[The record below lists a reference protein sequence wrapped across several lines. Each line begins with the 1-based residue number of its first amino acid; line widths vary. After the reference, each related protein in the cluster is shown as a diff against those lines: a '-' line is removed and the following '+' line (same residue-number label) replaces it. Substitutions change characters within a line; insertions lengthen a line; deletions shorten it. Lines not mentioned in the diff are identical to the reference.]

1 VGRSERVTIPVP
13 IGQRVSGRFRLLV
26 VDDTEILG
34 THPLPESGSVTIGRG
49 SDNNV
54 QIDHDSISR
63 RHAVLHIGRV
73 ITIEDT
79 NSSNGTK
86 VRDIAIPPHQP
97 RELGIN
103 ELVTLGSLTL
113 IIQARFA
120 PVLTNRIV
128 THDYFQAR
136 VEEECARAGRGDIQ
150 FAVVGIRVSGAPE
163 NVIVETL
170 MSTLRQ
176 SDVFAKFDESL
187 YELLLLDTTLAQAEH
202 VAHRLVTSLQLV
214 GTASHVI
221 AHFPT
226 SGRSAYTLM
235 TSIAGH
241 TDEELDGDLVI
252 AERSMRDL
260 YALAKRIAASDLPV
274 LILGETGV
282 GKEKMSRAV
291 HHYSPRNGK
300 PFVAINCAALNDN
313 LLESELF
320 GHERGAFTG
329 AHSGKAGLFESA
341 AGGTVFLDEI
351 GDMSLAIQAKLLR
364 VIEDGEVRRV
374 GAVKAHKIGVRFV
387 AATNADLESA
397 IERDAFREDLYFR
410 LSAATLVIPPLR
422 ERPRELDALVR
433 RFAAHAGARTS
444 GAPKQIANEA
454 LALLRGYS
462 WPGNIRELRNVI
474 ERAVVLSSEGPITPE
489 HLPVE
494 KMRGTYVRPAT
505 SNEDAPRE
513 RVKLTA
519 VEERA
524 RVVEA
529 LERAGGNQSQAA
541 SLLGVS
547 RRTLINRLVQ
557 YDLPRP
563 RKGRGRYNDKITDEG

>member
-1 VGRSERVTIPVP
+1 MGRSERVTIPVP
-13 IGQRVSGRFRLLV
+13 LGQRVAGRFRLLV
-26 VDDTEILG
+26 VADTEILG
-34 THPLPESGSVTIGRG
+34 THPLPESGSITIGRD

-54 QIDHDSISR
+54 VIDHDSISR

-73 ITIEDT
+73 ITIEDK

-136 VEEECARAGRGDIQ
+136 VEEECARAGRNDVQ
-150 FAVVGIRVSGAPE
+150 FAVIGIRVSEAPE

-176 SDVFAKFDESL
+176 SDVFAKFDEGL
-187 YELLLLDTTLAQAEH
+187 YELLLLDTTLAQAEQ
-202 VAHRLVTSLQLV
+202 VAQRLVTSLQLV

-235 TSIAGH
+235 TGIAGH
-241 TDEELDGDLVI
+241 TDELDGDLVI

-260 YALAKRIAASDLPV
+260 YSLAKRLAASDLPV

-291 HHYSPRNGK
+291 HNYSPRSNK

-320 GHERGAFTG
+320 GHQRGSFTG
-329 AHSGKAGLFESA
+329 AHSDKAGLFEAA

-374 GAVKAHKIGVRFV
+374 GAVKAHKTGARFV

-397 IERDAFREDLYFR
+397 IERGAFREDLYFR

-433 RFAAHAGARTS
+433 RFASHAGTRTS
-444 GAPKQIANEA
+444 GAPKQISSEA

-494 KMRGTYVRPAT
+494 KMRGTFVRPAT
-505 SNEDAPRE
+505 NSEESPRE

-529 LERAGGNQSQAA
+529 LERANGNQSQAA

-563 RKGRGRYNDKITDEG
+563 RKGRARDNDKTTGEG